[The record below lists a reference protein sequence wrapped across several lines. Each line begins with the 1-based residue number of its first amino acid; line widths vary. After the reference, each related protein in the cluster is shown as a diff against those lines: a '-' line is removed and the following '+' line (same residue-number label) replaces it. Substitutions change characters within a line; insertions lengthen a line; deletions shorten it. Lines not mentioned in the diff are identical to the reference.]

1 MDNKENSMKREGENR
16 EAYGWRDKK
25 KWLWH
30 KMTHPGEKIA
40 VADDDMNKNYKKDD
54 DTMCVLTK

>member
-1 MDNKENSMKREGENR
+1 
-16 EAYGWRDKK
+16 
-25 KWLWH
+25 
-30 KMTHPGEKIA
+30 MTHPGEKIA